1 MPFTREEPTAVFS
14 LQEAEYLDAEELA
27 RFSLTNSIFLQ
38 HMRFLA
44 IILAVIG
51 VDLYAHGLRV
61 WPYSLWIGTVLLLWG
76 RLFHWKWLAKR
87 RFRNYKPA
95 KEWPIDIATVSD
107 TDGHVSEYRMRS
119 SGYTVKHLK

>member
-1 MPFTREEPTAVFS
+1 MGFQSLAVFS

-51 VDLYAHGLRV
+51 VECAAV
-61 WPYSLWIGTVLLLWG
+61 
-76 RLFHWKWLAKR
+76 
-87 RFRNYKPA
+87 
-95 KEWPIDIATVSD
+95 ATPSN
-107 TDGHVSEYRMRS
+107 T
-119 SGYTVKHLK
+119 